1 MKQDFT
7 VLSPFI
13 NRELSWI
20 AFNQRVLEEASD
32 ITNPL
37 LERLKFLSI
46 FTTNL
51 DEFFM
56 IRVSGLKRQLISSIK
71 ELSTDGLTALE
82 QIKAIHK
89 QLLPLIKEQY
99 EIFQTLLAELKEWNI
114 ELVQNYDDLSVE
126 EKNYV
131 NEYFNREIYPILSPI
146 GLDNARPFPNLVNRT
161 LALFV
166 TLTERNFLNGD
177 DDKNSV
183 IQIPSILPR
192 FLRLESNE
200 SRTRY
205 IFIGEVIKANVD
217 KLYPGLQVVGT
228 YMFRITRNADL
239 ELEEDEADD
248 LLVHIQESLKKRRLG
263 LIVRLEIENNMPESL
278 LLLLK
283 KLLELEDYEIY
294 SIPGPLNL
302 GDLNYIYENIENRFL
317 KYKPFVPR
325 IKSYLSREDSIFKAI
340 KKRDIFLHH
349 PFYSFTPVEDFIAE
363 AASDPSV
370 LAIKITLYRT
380 GGESS
385 IIHSLIKAAE
395 NGKQVTAVVE
405 LKARFDEENNIV
417 WAKALERAGVQ
428 VVYGITGIKIHCKLA
443 LVVKRDNDEV
453 RNYLHLSTGNYNPV
467 TAQQYTDF
475 GLFTCNK
482 DFTTDAL
489 NLFNFLTGYS
499 KYRDYT
505 KFVVSPFSMRKKL
518 ISLIDGEITSQQLY
532 GNGKIIFK
540 VNALVDKKVILKL
553 YEASS
558 KGVKIELLV
567 RGICSLIPGLTGVSD
582 NINVYSIVGRF
593 LEHSR
598 AFYFYNNGSP
608 ILYIG
613 STDIMERNFDRRVE
627 IIFPIE
633 GSKNL
638 VEIHKILK
646 AYLKD
651 TEKCRVMNS
660 TGSYSKRYSF
670 EEKSFNAQ
678 QFFLDTV
685 EKKNR
690 SDLRKS
696 IKKKMKIK
704 ATKLAATNYKKRSK
718 IKTTDGNN

>member
-7 VLSPFI
+7 VSKPFI
-13 NRELSWI
+13 NRELSWL
-20 AFNQRVLEEASD
+20 AFNQRVLEEAAD

-37 LERLKFLSI
+37 LERLKFLAI

-56 IRVSGLKRQLISSIK
+56 IRVSGLKRQLMSGIK
-71 ELSTDGLTALE
+71 ELSADGLTAQE
-82 QIKAIHK
+82 QIRTIRER
-89 QLLPLIKEQY
+89 LLPLINEQY
-99 EIFQTLLAELKEWNI
+99 ELFQNLVDELKQWNV
-114 ELVQNYDDLSVE
+114 ELIHNYDVLSAE
-126 EKNYV
+126 EQSYV
-131 NEYFNREIYPILSPI
+131 NDYFDREIYPILSPI

-166 TLTERNFLNGD
+166 TLTEKNSINSID
-177 DDKNSV
+177 EKNSV
-183 IQIPSILPR
+183 IQIPSVFPR
-192 FLRLESNE
+192 FLKVESK
-200 SRTRY
+200 SRY
-205 IFIGEVIKANVD
+205 VFIGEVIKANVG
-217 KLYPGLQVVGT
+217 KLYPGLQVTGA

-248 LLVHIQESLKKRRLG
+248 LLVHIEESLKKRRLG
-263 LIVRLEIENNMPESL
+263 LIVRLEIEKDMPESI

-283 KLLELEDYEIY
+283 TLLELNDYEMY
-294 SIPGPLNL
+294 SISGPLNL
-302 GDLNYIYENIENRFL
+302 GDLMYIYETVDNRFL
-317 KYKPFVPR
+317 KYEPFIPR
-325 IKSYLSREDSIFKAI
+325 IKSHLAKEDNIFKAI
-340 KKRDIFLHH
+340 KKQDIFLHH
-349 PFYSFTPVEDFIAE
+349 PFYSFTPIEDFIAE
-363 AASDPSV
+363 AAEDPSV

-428 VVYGITGIKIHCKLA
+428 VVYGIAGVKIHCKLA
-443 LVVKRDNDEV
+443 LVVKRDKNEV
-453 RNYLHLSTGNYNPV
+453 MSYLHLSTGNYNPI

-482 DFTTDAL
+482 NFTNDAL

-505 KFVVSPFSMRKKL
+505 KFIISPFSMRKKL
-518 ISLIDGEITSQQLY
+518 ISLIENEITSHQLY
-532 GNGKIIFK
+532 GNGRIIIK

-558 KGVKIELLV
+558 KGVKVDLLV
-567 RGICSLIPGLTGVSD
+567 RGICSLVPAVAGVSD

-598 AFYFYNNGSP
+598 AFYFYNNGNS

-613 STDIMERNFDRRVE
+613 SADIMERNFDRRVE
-627 IIFPIE
+627 IMFPIE
-633 GSKNL
+633 SSKNL
-638 VEIHKILK
+638 IEIHKILK
-646 AYLKD
+646 TYLKD
-651 TEKCRVMNS
+651 TAKCRVMNS
-660 TGSYSKRYSF
+660 TGIYSKIYSL
-670 EEKSFNAQ
+670 EKENFNAQ
-678 QFFLDTV
+678 QFFLDV
-685 EKKNR
+685 VKKKNK
-690 SDLRKS
+690 SDLRRL
-696 IKKKMKIK
+696 IKKKMKVK
-704 ATKLAATNYKKRSK
+704 KPKFTKTNHKNRFKL
-718 IKTTDGNN
+718 KTANGNN